1 MSEDI
6 KTPNSQ
12 VDVDKLEETDTEQ
25 NNPDQVE
32 SIEAAT
38 DDAARPED
46 AALED
51 DSAGASNDRNDDEH
65 ADSASE
71 PADEERAD
79 DEDANDED
87 EPIGEECAD
96 NENAP
101 DDEKAVTDEQA
112 VPDEEGSQQDSAPL
126 ALDGTPVLD
135 DVTATV
141 SDTENIPRFLT
152 RDQYEQVGDDPEPL
166 PPGFEVID
174 GGISAANKGRAPIV
188 PEAAATGP
196 SIENHDAKP
205 EDSAAQAVA
214 KAGAAIA
221 DAAASVGS
229 MLSQG
234 MGAVREVNAA
244 RRAHSEARDHLD
256 ELSQVIEENEDEL
269 AHRREVEANYAQ
281 IVAEQTA
288 RQNNSLET
296 ARAAMSAQQAIAKV
310 IEELKQNLS
319 AMKDADKATE
329 KRLKST
335 LEAAES
341 KEASARE
348 GANRLV
354 RRVTDAQRGL
364 ESAKAD
370 RETNLAAAKKAV
382 ESAQAR
388 LDALREEFAEI
399 QRNPSANSAAYS
411 VRGIELENDISDA
424 AEQLRQAKD
433 QLPRLTAELDQAIAD
448 AEAVVAE
455 ANKPID
461 EARSSFRDVSNATAE
476 ARDALDAARKDAE
489 SRQKELRAQIN
500 EQEKALKNQQKA
512 QQDAQDD
519 ADNAVEILADAN
531 DIHAHPE
538 ITEQLAARIDSD
550 KGYQAQQ
557 LQQVESLAA
566 TEKNVREQT
575 RTSRLKFVGIVAA
588 IVAIVALVIFCW
600 TTFVK

>member
-1 MSEDI
+1 MSKDI

-12 VDVDKLEETDTEQ
+12 VDVDEIENTDTEQ
-25 NNPDQVE
+25 ENLDQVE
-32 SIEAAT
+32 DIEATAGDAT
-38 DDAARPED
+38 CPED
-46 AALED
+46 AVPEGDAAE
-51 DSAGASNDRNDDEH
+51 ANDGRDDDER

-71 PADEERAD
+71 PTDGKRAD
-79 DEDANDED
+79 DESESTDED
-87 EPIGEECAD
+87 AD
-96 NENAP
+96 
-101 DDEKAVTDEQA
+101 TDEQIA
-112 VPDEEGSQQDSAPL
+112 PDEEDSQQDSTPL
-126 ALDGTPVLD
+126 AIDGVPVLD
-135 DVTATV
+135 DVAATV

-152 RDQYEQVGDDPEPL
+152 RDQYEQVGDDPDPL
-166 PPGFEVID
+166 PSGFEVID
-174 GGISAANKGRAPIV
+174 GGISTVNEGRAPIA
-188 PEAAATGP
+188 PEAPEAEAR
-196 SIENHDAKP
+196 IEHHDSKP
-205 EDSAAQAVA
+205 EDGAAQAVA

-234 MGAVREVNAA
+234 MGAVREVSAA

-296 ARAAMSAQQAIAKV
+296 ARAAVSAQQAIAKV

-329 KRLKST
+329 KRLKSA

-433 QLPRLTAELDQAIAD
+433 RLTVELDQAIAD

-519 ADNAVEILADAN
+519 ADDAAEILADAN

-550 KGYQAQQ
+550 KQYEAQQ

-588 IVAIVALVIFCW
+588 IVVVVALVIFCW

>member
-6 KTPNSQ
+6 KTPDSQ
-12 VDVDKLEETDTEQ
+12 VDVDEMKKTDAEQ
-25 NNPDQVE
+25 DNLDQVE
-32 SIEAAT
+32 GIEATAS
-38 DDAARPED
+38 DAARPEG
-46 AALED
+46 AVLED
-51 DSAGASNDRNDDEH
+51 DLAEANDSHDDDERT
-65 ADSASE
+65 DNASE
-71 PADEERAD
+71 PAGEKYAD
-79 DEDANDED
+79 DKS
-87 EPIGEECAD
+87 EPAGEEAD
-96 NENAP
+96 
-101 DDEKAVTDEQA
+101 TDEQIA
-112 VPDEEGSQQDSAPL
+112 PGKEDGQQDSTPL
-126 ALDGTPVLD
+126 DLDGVPVLD
-135 DVTATV
+135 DVSATV

-152 RDQYEQVGDDPEPL
+152 RDQYEQVGDDPDPL
-166 PPGFEVID
+166 PSGFEVID
-174 GGISAANKGRAPIV
+174 GGISATGGAQTPTVPDEESAPK
-188 PEAAATGP
+188 EALP
-196 SIENHDAKP
+196 AKP
-205 EDSAAQAVA
+205 EDGAAQAVA

-221 DAAASVGS
+221 DAAASVGT

-234 MGAVREVNAA
+234 MGAVREVSAA

-269 AHRREVEANYAQ
+269 THRRDVEANYAQ

-288 RQNNSLET
+288 RQASCLESV
-296 ARAAMSAQQAIAKV
+296 RAAVAAQQAIAKT
-310 IEELKQNLS
+310 IDDLKQSLS

-329 KRLKST
+329 KRLKSA
-335 LEAAES
+335 LDAAES
-341 KEASARE
+341 QEASARE

-370 RETNLAAAKKAV
+370 RETNLAAARKAV

-388 LDALREEFAEI
+388 LNALREEFAEI

-411 VRGIELENDISDA
+411 VRGTELENDISDA
-424 AEQLRQAKD
+424 AEQLRTAQE
-433 QLPRLTAELDQAIAD
+433 QLPRLTAELDQSIAD

-455 ANKPID
+455 ANKPIE

-489 SRQKELRAQIN
+489 TRQKELRSQIN

-512 QQDAQDD
+512 QQEAQDD
-519 ADNAVEILADAN
+519 ADNAAETLADAN

-538 ITEQLAARIDSD
+538 ITQQLAARIDSD
-550 KGYQAQQ
+550 KQYQARQM
-557 LQQVESLAA
+557 QQVESLAA

-588 IVAIVALVIFCW
+588 IVVAVALLIFCW
-600 TTFVK
+600 TTFMK

>member
-6 KTPNSQ
+6 KTPDSQ
-12 VDVDKLEETDTEQ
+12 VDVDEMEKTDTEQ
-25 NNPDQVE
+25 DNLDQVE
-32 SIEAAT
+32 GIEATAS
-38 DDAARPED
+38 DAARPEG
-46 AALED
+46 AVLED
-51 DSAGASNDRNDDEH
+51 DLAEANDSHDDDERT
-65 ADSASE
+65 DNASE
-71 PADEERAD
+71 PAGEKYAD
-79 DEDANDED
+79 DKS
-87 EPIGEECAD
+87 EPAGEEA
-96 NENAP
+96 A
-101 DDEKAVTDEQA
+101 TDEQIA
-112 VPDEEGSQQDSAPL
+112 PGKEDGQQDSTPL
-126 ALDGTPVLD
+126 DLDGVPVLD
-135 DVTATV
+135 DVSTTA

-152 RDQYEQVGDDPEPL
+152 RDQYEQVGDDPDPL
-166 PPGFEVID
+166 PSGFEVID
-174 GGISAANKGRAPIV
+174 GGISATGGAQTPTVPDEESAPK
-188 PEAAATGP
+188 EALP
-196 SIENHDAKP
+196 AKP
-205 EDSAAQAVA
+205 EDGAAQAVA

-221 DAAASVGS
+221 DAAASVGT

-234 MGAVREVNAA
+234 MGAVREVSAA

-269 AHRREVEANYAQ
+269 AHRRDVEANYAQ

-288 RQNNSLET
+288 RQTSCLESV
-296 ARAAMSAQQAIAKV
+296 RAAVAAQQAIAKT
-310 IEELKQNLS
+310 IDDLKQSLS

-329 KRLKST
+329 KRLKSA
-335 LEAAES
+335 LDAAES
-341 KEASARE
+341 QEASARE

-370 RETNLAAAKKAV
+370 RETNLAAARKAV

-388 LDALREEFAEI
+388 LNALREEFAEI

-411 VRGIELENDISDA
+411 VRGTELENDISDA
-424 AEQLRQAKD
+424 AEQLRTAQE
-433 QLPRLTAELDQAIAD
+433 QLPRLTAELDQSIAD

-455 ANKPID
+455 ANKPIE

-489 SRQKELRAQIN
+489 TRQKELRSQIN

-512 QQDAQDD
+512 QQEAQDD
-519 ADNAVEILADAN
+519 ADNAAEILADAN

-538 ITEQLAARIDSD
+538 ITQQLAARIDSD
-550 KGYQAQQ
+550 KQYQAQQ
-557 LQQVESLAA
+557 MQQVESLAA

-575 RTSRLKFVGIVAA
+575 RTSRLKFVCIVAA
-588 IVAIVALVIFCW
+588 IVVAVALVIFCW

>member
-12 VDVDKLEETDTEQ
+12 VDVDEIENTDTEQ
-25 NNPDQVE
+25 ENLDQVE
-32 SIEAAT
+32 DIEATAGDAT
-38 DDAARPED
+38 CPED
-46 AALED
+46 AVPEGDAAE
-51 DSAGASNDRNDDEH
+51 ANDGRDDDER

-71 PADEERAD
+71 PTDGKRAD
-79 DEDANDED
+79 DESESTDED
-87 EPIGEECAD
+87 AD
-96 NENAP
+96 
-101 DDEKAVTDEQA
+101 TDEQIA
-112 VPDEEGSQQDSAPL
+112 PDEEDSQQDSTPL
-126 ALDGTPVLD
+126 AIDGVPVLD
-135 DVTATV
+135 DVAATV

-152 RDQYEQVGDDPEPL
+152 RDQYEQVGDDPDPL
-166 PPGFEVID
+166 PSGFEVID
-174 GGISAANKGRAPIV
+174 GGISTASEGRASIA
-188 PEAAATGP
+188 PEAPEAETH
-196 SIENHDAKP
+196 IEHHDSKP
-205 EDSAAQAVA
+205 EDGAAQAVA

-234 MGAVREVNAA
+234 MGAVREVSAA

-269 AHRREVEANYAQ
+269 ARRREVEANYAQ

-296 ARAAMSAQQAIAKV
+296 ARAAVSAQQAIAKV

-329 KRLKST
+329 KRLKSA

-433 QLPRLTAELDQAIAD
+433 QLPRLTVELDQAIAD

-519 ADNAVEILADAN
+519 ADDAAEILADAN

-550 KGYQAQQ
+550 KQYEAQQ

-588 IVAIVALVIFCW
+588 IVVVVALVIFCW

>member
-12 VDVDKLEETDTEQ
+12 VDVDEMEKTDTEQ
-25 NNPDQVE
+25 DNLDQIE
-32 SIEAAT
+32 GIEATAS
-38 DDAARPED
+38 DAARPEG
-46 AALED
+46 AVLED
-51 DSAGASNDRNDDEH
+51 DLAETNDNHDDERT
-65 ADSASE
+65 DNASE
-71 PADEERAD
+71 PAGEKHAD
-79 DEDANDED
+79 DKS
-87 EPIGEECAD
+87 EPAGEEA
-96 NENAP
+96 NA
-101 DDEKAVTDEQA
+101 DEQIE
-112 VPDEEGSQQDSAPL
+112 PGNEDGQHDSTPL
-126 ALDGTPVLD
+126 DLDGVPVLD
-135 DVTATV
+135 DVAATV

-152 RDQYEQVGDDPEPL
+152 RDQYEQVGDDPDPL
-166 PPGFEVID
+166 PSGFEVID
-174 GGISAANKGRAPIV
+174 GGISAAGGAQTPTVPDEESAPKEV
-188 PEAAATGP
+188 LP
-196 SIENHDAKP
+196 AKP
-205 EDSAAQAVA
+205 EDGAAQAVA

-221 DAAASVGS
+221 DAAASVGT

-234 MGAVREVNAA
+234 MGAVREVSAA

-269 AHRREVEANYAQ
+269 THRRDVEANYAQ

-288 RQNNSLET
+288 RQASCLESV
-296 ARAAMSAQQAIAKV
+296 RAAVAAQQAIAKT
-310 IEELKQNLS
+310 IDDLKQSLS

-329 KRLKST
+329 KRLKSA
-335 LEAAES
+335 LDAAES
-341 KEASARE
+341 QEASARE

-370 RETNLAAAKKAV
+370 RETNLAAARKAV

-388 LDALREEFAEI
+388 LNALREEFAEI

-411 VRGIELENDISDA
+411 VRGTELENDISDA
-424 AEQLRQAKD
+424 AEQLRTAQE
-433 QLPRLTAELDQAIAD
+433 QLPRLTAELDQSIAD

-455 ANKPID
+455 ANKPIE

-489 SRQKELRAQIN
+489 TRQKELRSQIN
-500 EQEKALKNQQKA
+500 EQEKALKNQEKA
-512 QQDAQDD
+512 QQEAQDD
-519 ADNAVEILADAN
+519 ADNAAEILADAN

-538 ITEQLAARIDSD
+538 ITQQLAARIDSD
-550 KGYQAQQ
+550 KQYQAQQ
-557 LQQVESLAA
+557 MQQVESLAA

-588 IVAIVALVIFCW
+588 IVVAVALVIFCW

>member
-12 VDVDKLEETDTEQ
+12 VDVDEIENTDTEQ
-25 NNPDQVE
+25 ENLGQVE
-32 SIEAAT
+32 DIEATAGDAT
-38 DDAARPED
+38 CPED
-46 AALED
+46 AVPEGDAAE
-51 DSAGASNDRNDDEH
+51 ANDGRDDDER

-71 PADEERAD
+71 PIDEERAD
-79 DEDANDED
+79 DEGDPTDED
-87 EPIGEECAD
+87 AD
-96 NENAP
+96 
-101 DDEKAVTDEQA
+101 TDEQIA
-112 VPDEEGSQQDSAPL
+112 PDEEDSQQDSTPL
-126 ALDGTPVLD
+126 AIDGVPVLD
-135 DVTATV
+135 DVAATV

-152 RDQYEQVGDDPEPL
+152 RDQYEQVGDDPDPL
-166 PPGFEVID
+166 PSGFEVID
-174 GGISAANKGRAPIV
+174 GGISTASEGRASIA
-188 PEAAATGP
+188 PEAPEAETR
-196 SIENHDAKP
+196 IEHHDSKP
-205 EDSAAQAVA
+205 EDGAAQAVA

-234 MGAVREVNAA
+234 MGAVREVSAA

-296 ARAAMSAQQAIAKV
+296 ARAAVSAQQAIAKV

-329 KRLKST
+329 KRLKSA

-411 VRGIELENDISDA
+411 VRGIELDECERRMGHAGVRQHIRRIVRADDVRLRKMLGQHGSAVANA
-424 AEQLRQAKD
+424 A
-433 QLPRLTAELDQAIAD
+433 AD
-448 AEAVVAE
+448 VEHGLWPDVHRPHKVIRGQGTVFFKFAVQ
-455 ANKPID
+455 
-461 EARSSFRDVSNATAE
+461 RSVPVGH
-476 ARDALDAARKDAE
+476 
-489 SRQKELRAQIN
+489 
-500 EQEKALKNQQKA
+500 KNHLS
-512 QQDAQDD
+512 
-519 ADNAVEILADAN
+519 I
-531 DIHAHPE
+531 
-538 ITEQLAARIDSD
+538 R
-550 KGYQAQQ
+550 
-557 LQQVESLAA
+557 VESIKQSGDWRV
-566 TEKNVREQT
+566 ERV
-575 RTSRLKFVGIVAA
+575 
-588 IVAIVALVIFCW
+588 
-600 TTFVK
+600 

>member
-12 VDVDKLEETDTEQ
+12 VDVDEIENTDTEQ
-25 NNPDQVE
+25 ENLDQVE
-32 SIEAAT
+32 DIEATAGDAT
-38 DDAARPED
+38 CPED
-46 AALED
+46 AVPKGDAAE
-51 DSAGASNDRNDDEH
+51 ANDGRDDDER

-71 PADEERAD
+71 PTDGKRAD
-79 DEDANDED
+79 DESESTDED
-87 EPIGEECAD
+87 AD
-96 NENAP
+96 
-101 DDEKAVTDEQA
+101 TDEQIA
-112 VPDEEGSQQDSAPL
+112 PDEEDSQQDSTPL
-126 ALDGTPVLD
+126 AIDGVPVLD
-135 DVTATV
+135 DVAVTV

-152 RDQYEQVGDDPEPL
+152 RDQYEQVGDDPDPL
-166 PPGFEVID
+166 PSGFEVID
-174 GGISAANKGRAPIV
+174 GGISTASEGRASIA
-188 PEAAATGP
+188 PEAPEAETR
-196 SIENHDAKP
+196 IEHHDSKP
-205 EDSAAQAVA
+205 EDGAAQAVA

-234 MGAVREVNAA
+234 MGAVREVSAA

-296 ARAAMSAQQAIAKV
+296 ARAAVSAQQAIAKV

-329 KRLKST
+329 KRLKSA

-433 QLPRLTAELDQAIAD
+433 QLPRLTVELDQAIAD

-519 ADNAVEILADAN
+519 ADDAAEILADAN

-550 KGYQAQQ
+550 KQYEAQQ

-588 IVAIVALVIFCW
+588 IVVVVALVIFCW

>member
-6 KTPNSQ
+6 KTPDSQ
-12 VDVDKLEETDTEQ
+12 VDVDEMEKTDAEQ
-25 NNPDQVE
+25 DNLDQVE
-32 SIEAAT
+32 GIEATAS
-38 DDAARPED
+38 DAVRPEGTV
-46 AALED
+46 LED
-51 DSAGASNDRNDDEH
+51 DVAEANDNHDDER
-65 ADSASE
+65 ADNASE
-71 PADEERAD
+71 PAGEKHAD
-79 DEDANDED
+79 DKS
-87 EPIGEECAD
+87 EPAGEEAD
-96 NENAP
+96 
-101 DDEKAVTDEQA
+101 TDEQIE
-112 VPDEEGSQQDSAPL
+112 PGKEDGQHDSTPL
-126 ALDGTPVLD
+126 DLDGVPVLD
-135 DVTATV
+135 DVAATV

-152 RDQYEQVGDDPEPL
+152 RDQYEQVGDDPDPL
-166 PPGFEVID
+166 PSGFEVID
-174 GGISAANKGRAPIV
+174 GGISAAGGAQTPTVPDEESAPK
-188 PEAAATGP
+188 EALP
-196 SIENHDAKP
+196 AKP
-205 EDSAAQAVA
+205 EDGAAQAVA

-221 DAAASVGS
+221 DAAASVGT

-234 MGAVREVNAA
+234 MGAVREVSAA

-269 AHRREVEANYAQ
+269 THRRDVEANYAQ

-288 RQNNSLET
+288 RQTSCLESV
-296 ARAAMSAQQAIAKV
+296 RAAVAAQQAIVKT
-310 IEELKQNLS
+310 IDDLKQSLS

-329 KRLKST
+329 KRLKSA
-335 LEAAES
+335 LDAAES
-341 KEASARE
+341 QEASARE

-370 RETNLAAAKKAV
+370 RETNLAAARKAV

-388 LDALREEFAEI
+388 LNALREEFAEI

-411 VRGIELENDISDA
+411 VRGTELENDISDA
-424 AEQLRQAKD
+424 AEQLRTAQE
-433 QLPRLTAELDQAIAD
+433 QLPRLTAELDQSIAD

-455 ANKPID
+455 ANKPIE

-489 SRQKELRAQIN
+489 TRQKELRSQIN

-512 QQDAQDD
+512 QQEAQDD
-519 ADNAVEILADAN
+519 ADNAAEILADAN

-538 ITEQLAARIDSD
+538 ITQQLAARIDSD
-550 KGYQAQQ
+550 KQYQAQQ
-557 LQQVESLAA
+557 MQQVESLAA

-588 IVAIVALVIFCW
+588 IVAAVALVIFCW

>member
-6 KTPNSQ
+6 KTPDSQ
-12 VDVDKLEETDTEQ
+12 VDVDEMKKTDAEQ
-25 NNPDQVE
+25 DNLDQVE
-32 SIEAAT
+32 GIEATAS
-38 DDAARPED
+38 DAARPEG
-46 AALED
+46 AVLED
-51 DSAGASNDRNDDEH
+51 DLAEANDNHDDDERT
-65 ADSASE
+65 DNASE
-71 PADEERAD
+71 PA
-79 DEDANDED
+79 
-87 EPIGEECAD
+87 GEEAD
-96 NENAP
+96 
-101 DDEKAVTDEQA
+101 TDEQIA
-112 VPDEEGSQQDSAPL
+112 PGKEDGQQDSTPL
-126 ALDGTPVLD
+126 DLDGVPVLD
-135 DVTATV
+135 DVSATV

-152 RDQYEQVGDDPEPL
+152 RDQYEQVGDDPDPL
-166 PPGFEVID
+166 PTGFEVID
-174 GGISAANKGRAPIV
+174 GGISATGGAQTPTV
-188 PEAAATGP
+188 PDEESVPKEALP
-196 SIENHDAKP
+196 AKP
-205 EDSAAQAVA
+205 EDGAAQAVA

-234 MGAVREVNAA
+234 MGAVREVSAA

-269 AHRREVEANYAQ
+269 THRRDVEANYAQ

-288 RQNNSLET
+288 RQASCLESV
-296 ARAAMSAQQAIAKV
+296 RAAVAAQQAIAKT
-310 IEELKQNLS
+310 IDDLKQSLS

-329 KRLKST
+329 KRLKSA
-335 LEAAES
+335 LDAAES
-341 KEASARE
+341 QEASARE

-370 RETNLAAAKKAV
+370 RETNLAAARKAV

-388 LDALREEFAEI
+388 LNALREEFAEI

-411 VRGIELENDISDA
+411 VRGTELENDISDA
-424 AEQLRQAKD
+424 AEQLRTAQE
-433 QLPRLTAELDQAIAD
+433 QLPRLTAELDQSIAD
-448 AEAVVAE
+448 AEAVVTE
-455 ANKPID
+455 ANKPIE

-489 SRQKELRAQIN
+489 TRQKELRSQIN

-512 QQDAQDD
+512 QQEAQDD
-519 ADNAVEILADAN
+519 VDNAAEILADAN

-538 ITEQLAARIDSD
+538 ITQQLAARIDSD
-550 KGYQAQQ
+550 KQYQAQQ
-557 LQQVESLAA
+557 MQQVESLAA

-588 IVAIVALVIFCW
+588 IVVAVALLIFCW
-600 TTFVK
+600 TTFMK

>member
-6 KTPNSQ
+6 KTPDSQ
-12 VDVDKLEETDTEQ
+12 VDVDEMKKTDAEQ
-25 NNPDQVE
+25 DNLDQVE
-32 SIEAAT
+32 GIEATAS
-38 DDAARPED
+38 DAARPEG
-46 AALED
+46 AVLED
-51 DSAGASNDRNDDEH
+51 DLAEANDNHDDDERT
-65 ADSASE
+65 DNASE
-71 PADEERAD
+71 PA
-79 DEDANDED
+79 
-87 EPIGEECAD
+87 GEEAD
-96 NENAP
+96 
-101 DDEKAVTDEQA
+101 TDEQIA
-112 VPDEEGSQQDSAPL
+112 PGKEDGQQDSTPL
-126 ALDGTPVLD
+126 DLDGVPVLD
-135 DVTATV
+135 DVSATV

-152 RDQYEQVGDDPEPL
+152 RDQYEQVGDDPDPL
-166 PPGFEVID
+166 PTGFEVID
-174 GGISAANKGRAPIV
+174 GGISATGGAQTPTV
-188 PEAAATGP
+188 PDEESVPKEALP
-196 SIENHDAKP
+196 AKP
-205 EDSAAQAVA
+205 EDGAAQAVA

-234 MGAVREVNAA
+234 MGAVREVSAA

-269 AHRREVEANYAQ
+269 THRRDVEANYAQ

-288 RQNNSLET
+288 RQASCLESV
-296 ARAAMSAQQAIAKV
+296 RAAVAAQQAIAKT
-310 IEELKQNLS
+310 IDDLKQSLS

-329 KRLKST
+329 KRLKSA
-335 LEAAES
+335 LDAAES
-341 KEASARE
+341 QEASARE

-370 RETNLAAAKKAV
+370 RETNLAAARKAV

-388 LDALREEFAEI
+388 LNALREEFAEI
-399 QRNPSANSAAYS
+399 QRNPSANSAVYS
-411 VRGIELENDISDA
+411 VRGTELENDISDA
-424 AEQLRQAKD
+424 AEQLRTAQE
-433 QLPRLTAELDQAIAD
+433 QLPRLTAELDQSIAD

-455 ANKPID
+455 ANKPIK

-489 SRQKELRAQIN
+489 TRQKELRSQIN

-512 QQDAQDD
+512 QQEAQDD
-519 ADNAVEILADAN
+519 ADNAAEILADAN

-538 ITEQLAARIDSD
+538 ITQQLAARIDSD
-550 KGYQAQQ
+550 KQYQAQQ
-557 LQQVESLAA
+557 MQQVESLAA

-588 IVAIVALVIFCW
+588 IVVAVALLIFCW
-600 TTFVK
+600 TTFMK

>member
-12 VDVDKLEETDTEQ
+12 VDVDEMEKTDTEQ
-25 NNPDQVE
+25 ENLDQVE
-32 SIEAAT
+32 GIEATASDAT
-38 DDAARPED
+38 RPEGTV
-46 AALED
+46 LED
-51 DSAGASNDRNDDEH
+51 DLAEANDNHDDDECTDNASGPAGEKY
-65 ADSASE
+65 ADDKSE
-71 PADEERAD
+71 PA
-79 DEDANDED
+79 
-87 EPIGEECAD
+87 GEEAD
-96 NENAP
+96 
-101 DDEKAVTDEQA
+101 TDEQIA
-112 VPDEEGSQQDSAPL
+112 PGTEDGQHDSTPL
-126 ALDGTPVLD
+126 ALDGVPVLD
-135 DVTATV
+135 DVSTTA

-152 RDQYEQVGDDPEPL
+152 RDQYEQVGDDPDPL
-166 PPGFEVID
+166 PSGFEVID
-174 GGISAANKGRAPIV
+174 GGISATGGAQTPTVPDEESAPK
-188 PEAAATGP
+188 EALP
-196 SIENHDAKP
+196 AKP
-205 EDSAAQAVA
+205 EDGAAQAVA

-234 MGAVREVNAA
+234 VGAVREVSAA

-269 AHRREVEANYAQ
+269 THRRDVEANYAQ

-288 RQNNSLET
+288 RQASCLESV
-296 ARAAMSAQQAIAKV
+296 RAAVAAQQAIAKT
-310 IEELKQNLS
+310 IDDLKQSLS

-329 KRLKST
+329 KRLKSA
-335 LEAAES
+335 LDAAES
-341 KEASARE
+341 QEASARE

-354 RRVTDAQRGL
+354 RRVADAQRGL

-370 RETNLAAAKKAV
+370 RETNLAAARKAV

-388 LDALREEFAEI
+388 LNALREEFAEI

-411 VRGIELENDISDA
+411 VRGTELENDISDA
-424 AEQLRQAKD
+424 AEQLRTAQE
-433 QLPRLTAELDQAIAD
+433 QLPRLTAELDQSIAD

-455 ANKPID
+455 ANKPIE

-489 SRQKELRAQIN
+489 TRQKELRSQIN

-512 QQDAQDD
+512 QQEAQDD
-519 ADNAVEILADAN
+519 ADNAAEILADAN

-538 ITEQLAARIDSD
+538 ITQQLAARIDSD
-550 KGYQAQQ
+550 KQYQAQQ
-557 LQQVESLAA
+557 MQQVESLAA

-588 IVAIVALVIFCW
+588 IVVAVALVIFCW
-600 TTFVK
+600 TTFMK

>member
-12 VDVDKLEETDTEQ
+12 VDVDEMEKTDTEQ
-25 NNPDQVE
+25 DNLDQIE
-32 SIEAAT
+32 GIEATAS
-38 DDAARPED
+38 DAARPEG
-46 AALED
+46 AVLED
-51 DSAGASNDRNDDEH
+51 DLAETNDNHDDERT
-65 ADSASE
+65 DNASE
-71 PADEERAD
+71 PAGEKHAD
-79 DEDANDED
+79 DKS
-87 EPIGEECAD
+87 EPAGEEA
-96 NENAP
+96 NA
-101 DDEKAVTDEQA
+101 DEQIE
-112 VPDEEGSQQDSAPL
+112 PGKEDGQHDSTPL
-126 ALDGTPVLD
+126 DLDGVPVLD
-135 DVTATV
+135 DVAATV

-152 RDQYEQVGDDPEPL
+152 RDQYEQVGDDPDPL
-166 PPGFEVID
+166 PSGFEVID
-174 GGISAANKGRAPIV
+174 GGISAAGGAQTPTVPDEESAPKEV
-188 PEAAATGP
+188 LP
-196 SIENHDAKP
+196 AKP
-205 EDSAAQAVA
+205 EDGAAQAVA

-221 DAAASVGS
+221 DAAASVGT

-234 MGAVREVNAA
+234 MGAVREVSAA

-269 AHRREVEANYAQ
+269 MHRRDVEANYAQ

-288 RQNNSLET
+288 RQASCLESV
-296 ARAAMSAQQAIAKV
+296 RAAVAAQQAIAKT
-310 IEELKQNLS
+310 IDDLKQSLS

-329 KRLKST
+329 KRLKSA
-335 LEAAES
+335 LDAAES
-341 KEASARE
+341 QEASARE

-370 RETNLAAAKKAV
+370 RETNLAAARKAV

-388 LDALREEFAEI
+388 LSALREEFAEI

-411 VRGIELENDISDA
+411 VRGTELENDISDA
-424 AEQLRQAKD
+424 AEQLRTAQE
-433 QLPRLTAELDQAIAD
+433 QLPRLTAELDQSIAD

-455 ANKPID
+455 ANKPIE

-489 SRQKELRAQIN
+489 TRQKELRSQIN
-500 EQEKALKNQQKA
+500 EQEKALKNQEKA
-512 QQDAQDD
+512 QQEAQDD
-519 ADNAVEILADAN
+519 ADNAAEILADAN

-538 ITEQLAARIDSD
+538 ITQQLAARIDSD
-550 KGYQAQQ
+550 KQYQAQQ
-557 LQQVESLAA
+557 MQQVESLAA

-575 RTSRLKFVGIVAA
+575 RTSRLKFAGIVAA
-588 IVAIVALVIFCW
+588 IVVAVALVIFCW

>member
-1 MSEDI
+1 M
-6 KTPNSQ
+6 
-12 VDVDKLEETDTEQ
+12 
-25 NNPDQVE
+25 
-32 SIEAAT
+32 
-38 DDAARPED
+38 
-46 AALED
+46 
-51 DSAGASNDRNDDEH
+51 
-65 ADSASE
+65 
-71 PADEERAD
+71 
-79 DEDANDED
+79 
-87 EPIGEECAD
+87 
-96 NENAP
+96 
-101 DDEKAVTDEQA
+101 
-112 VPDEEGSQQDSAPL
+112 
-126 ALDGTPVLD
+126 PVLD
-135 DVTATV
+135 DVSTTA

-152 RDQYEQVGDDPEPL
+152 RDQYEQVGDDPDPL
-166 PPGFEVID
+166 PSGFEVID
-174 GGISAANKGRAPIV
+174 GGISATGGAQTPTAPDEESA
-188 PEAAATGP
+188 PKEALP
-196 SIENHDAKP
+196 AKP
-205 EDSAAQAVA
+205 EDGAAQAVA

-234 MGAVREVNAA
+234 MDAVREVSAA

-269 AHRREVEANYAQ
+269 THRRDVEANYAQ

-288 RQNNSLET
+288 RQTSCLESV
-296 ARAAMSAQQAIAKV
+296 RAAVVAQQAIAKT
-310 IEELKQNLS
+310 IDDLKQSLS

-329 KRLKST
+329 KRLKSA
-335 LEAAES
+335 LDAAES
-341 KEASARE
+341 QEASARE

-370 RETNLAAAKKAV
+370 RETNLAAARKAV

-388 LDALREEFAEI
+388 LNALREEFAEI

-411 VRGIELENDISDA
+411 VRGTELENDISDA
-424 AEQLRQAKD
+424 AEQLRTAQE
-433 QLPRLTAELDQAIAD
+433 QLPRLTAELDQSIAD

-455 ANKPID
+455 ANKPIE

-489 SRQKELRAQIN
+489 TRQKELRSQIN

-512 QQDAQDD
+512 QQEAQDD
-519 ADNAVEILADAN
+519 ADNAAEILADAN

-538 ITEQLAARIDSD
+538 ITQQLAARIDSD
-550 KGYQAQQ
+550 KQYQAQQ
-557 LQQVESLAA
+557 MQQVESLAA

-588 IVAIVALVIFCW
+588 IVVAVALLIFCW
-600 TTFVK
+600 TTFMK

>member
-12 VDVDKLEETDTEQ
+12 VDVDEIENTDTEQ
-25 NNPDQVE
+25 ENLDQVE
-32 SIEAAT
+32 DIEATAGDAT
-38 DDAARPED
+38 CPED
-46 AALED
+46 AVPEGDAAE
-51 DSAGASNDRNDDEH
+51 ANDGRNDDER

-71 PADEERAD
+71 PTDGKRAD
-79 DEDANDED
+79 DESESTDED
-87 EPIGEECAD
+87 AD
-96 NENAP
+96 
-101 DDEKAVTDEQA
+101 TDEQIA
-112 VPDEEGSQQDSAPL
+112 PDEEDSQQDSTPL
-126 ALDGTPVLD
+126 AIDGVPVLD
-135 DVTATV
+135 DVAATV

-152 RDQYEQVGDDPEPL
+152 RDQYEQVGDDPDPL
-166 PPGFEVID
+166 PSGFEVID
-174 GGISAANKGRAPIV
+174 GGISTVNEGRAPIA
-188 PEAAATGP
+188 PEAPEAEAR
-196 SIENHDAKP
+196 IEHHDSKP
-205 EDSAAQAVA
+205 EDGAAQAVA

-234 MGAVREVNAA
+234 MGAVREVSAA

-296 ARAAMSAQQAIAKV
+296 ARAAVSAQQAIAKV

-319 AMKDADKATE
+319 AMKDADKTTE
-329 KRLKST
+329 KRLKSA

-433 QLPRLTAELDQAIAD
+433 QLPRLTVELDQAIAD

-519 ADNAVEILADAN
+519 ADDAAEILADAN

-550 KGYQAQQ
+550 KQYEAQQ

-588 IVAIVALVIFCW
+588 IVVVVALVIFCW

>member
-6 KTPNSQ
+6 KTPDSQ
-12 VDVDKLEETDTEQ
+12 VDVDEMKKADAEQ
-25 NNPDQVE
+25 DNLDQVE
-32 SIEAAT
+32 VIEVTAG
-38 DDAARPED
+38 DAARPEGTV
-46 AALED
+46 LED
-51 DSAGASNDRNDDEH
+51 DLAEANDNHDDDERT
-65 ADSASE
+65 DDASE
-71 PADEERAD
+71 PAGEKHAD
-79 DEDANDED
+79 DKS
-87 EPIGEECAD
+87 EPAGEEAD
-96 NENAP
+96 
-101 DDEKAVTDEQA
+101 TDEQIA
-112 VPDEEGSQQDSAPL
+112 PGKEDGQQDSTPL
-126 ALDGTPVLD
+126 DLDGVPVLD
-135 DVTATV
+135 DVSATV

-152 RDQYEQVGDDPEPL
+152 RDQYEQVGDDPDPL
-166 PPGFEVID
+166 PTGFEVID
-174 GGISAANKGRAPIV
+174 GGISATGGAQNPTVPDEESAPK
-188 PEAAATGP
+188 EALP
-196 SIENHDAKP
+196 AKP
-205 EDSAAQAVA
+205 EDGAAQAVA

-234 MGAVREVNAA
+234 MGAVREVSAA

-269 AHRREVEANYAQ
+269 THRRDVEANYAQ

-288 RQNNSLET
+288 RQASCLESV
-296 ARAAMSAQQAIAKV
+296 RAAVAAQQAIAKT
-310 IEELKQNLS
+310 IDDLKQSLS

-329 KRLKST
+329 KRLKSA
-335 LEAAES
+335 LDAAES
-341 KEASARE
+341 QEASARE

-370 RETNLAAAKKAV
+370 RETNLAAARKAV

-388 LDALREEFAEI
+388 LNALREEFAEI

-411 VRGIELENDISDA
+411 VRGTELENDISDA
-424 AEQLRQAKD
+424 AEQLRTAQEH
-433 QLPRLTAELDQAIAD
+433 LPRLTAELDQSIAD

-455 ANKPID
+455 ANKPIE

-489 SRQKELRAQIN
+489 TRQKELRSQIN

-512 QQDAQDD
+512 QQEAQDD
-519 ADNAVEILADAN
+519 ADNAAEILADAN

-538 ITEQLAARIDSD
+538 ITQQLAARIDSD
-550 KGYQAQQ
+550 KQYQAQQ
-557 LQQVESLAA
+557 MQQVESLAA

-588 IVAIVALVIFCW
+588 IVVAVALLIFCW
-600 TTFVK
+600 TTFMK

>member
-12 VDVDKLEETDTEQ
+12 VDVDEIENTDTEQ
-25 NNPDQVE
+25 ENLDQVE
-32 SIEAAT
+32 DIEATAGDAT
-38 DDAARPED
+38 CPED
-46 AALED
+46 AVPEGDAAE
-51 DSAGASNDRNDDEH
+51 ANDGRDDDER
-65 ADSASE
+65 ADIASE
-71 PADEERAD
+71 PTDGKRAD
-79 DEDANDED
+79 DESESTDED
-87 EPIGEECAD
+87 AD
-96 NENAP
+96 
-101 DDEKAVTDEQA
+101 TDEQIA
-112 VPDEEGSQQDSAPL
+112 PDEEDSQQDSTPL
-126 ALDGTPVLD
+126 AIDGVPVLD
-135 DVTATV
+135 DVAATV

-152 RDQYEQVGDDPEPL
+152 RDQYEQVGDDPDPL
-166 PPGFEVID
+166 PSGFEVID
-174 GGISAANKGRAPIV
+174 GGISTASEGRASIA
-188 PEAAATGP
+188 PEAPEAETR
-196 SIENHDAKP
+196 IEHHDSKP
-205 EDSAAQAVA
+205 EDGAAQAVA

-234 MGAVREVNAA
+234 MGAVREVSAA

-296 ARAAMSAQQAIAKV
+296 ARAAVSAQQAIAKV

-329 KRLKST
+329 KRLKSA

-433 QLPRLTAELDQAIAD
+433 QLPRLTVELDQAIAD

-512 QQDAQDD
+512 QHDAQDD
-519 ADNAVEILADAN
+519 ADDAAEILADAN

-550 KGYQAQQ
+550 KQYEAQQ

-588 IVAIVALVIFCW
+588 IVVVVALVIFCW

>member
-12 VDVDKLEETDTEQ
+12 VDVDEMEKTDTEQ
-25 NNPDQVE
+25 DNLDQIE
-32 SIEAAT
+32 GIEATAS
-38 DDAARPED
+38 DAARPEG
-46 AALED
+46 AVLED
-51 DSAGASNDRNDDEH
+51 DLAETNDNHDDERT
-65 ADSASE
+65 DNASE
-71 PADEERAD
+71 PAGEKHAD
-79 DEDANDED
+79 DKS
-87 EPIGEECAD
+87 EPAGEETD
-96 NENAP
+96 
-101 DDEKAVTDEQA
+101 TDEQIA
-112 VPDEEGSQQDSAPL
+112 PGKEDGQHDSTPL
-126 ALDGTPVLD
+126 DLDGVPVLD
-135 DVTATV
+135 DVAATV

-152 RDQYEQVGDDPEPL
+152 RDQYEQVGDDPDPL
-166 PPGFEVID
+166 PSGFEVID
-174 GGISAANKGRAPIV
+174 GGISAAGGAQTPTVPDEESAPKEV
-188 PEAAATGP
+188 LP
-196 SIENHDAKP
+196 AKP
-205 EDSAAQAVA
+205 EDGAAQAVA

-221 DAAASVGS
+221 DAAASVGT

-234 MGAVREVNAA
+234 MGAVREVSAA

-269 AHRREVEANYAQ
+269 THRRDVEANYAQ

-288 RQNNSLET
+288 RQASCLESV
-296 ARAAMSAQQAIAKV
+296 RAAVAAQQAIAKT
-310 IEELKQNLS
+310 IDDLKQSLS

-329 KRLKST
+329 KRLKSA
-335 LEAAES
+335 LDAAES
-341 KEASARE
+341 QEASARE

-370 RETNLAAAKKAV
+370 RETNLAAARKAV

-388 LDALREEFAEI
+388 LNALREEFAEI

-411 VRGIELENDISDA
+411 VRGTELENDISDA
-424 AEQLRQAKD
+424 AEQLRTAQE
-433 QLPRLTAELDQAIAD
+433 QLPRLTAELDQSIAD

-455 ANKPID
+455 ANKPIE

-489 SRQKELRAQIN
+489 TRQKELRSQIN

-512 QQDAQDD
+512 QQEAQDD
-519 ADNAVEILADAN
+519 ADNAAEILADAN

-538 ITEQLAARIDSD
+538 ITQQLAARIDSD
-550 KGYQAQQ
+550 KQYQAQQ
-557 LQQVESLAA
+557 MQQVESLAA

-575 RTSRLKFVGIVAA
+575 RTSRLKFMGIVAA
-588 IVAIVALVIFCW
+588 IVVAVALVIFCW

>member
-12 VDVDKLEETDTEQ
+12 VDVDEIENTDTEQ
-25 NNPDQVE
+25 E
-32 SIEAAT
+32 SLEQTEGTKTSGAVNCDANHAEDAEVNADGEEVTCANEDIEA
-38 DDAARPED
+38 DGSART
-46 AALED
+46 
-51 DSAGASNDRNDDEH
+51 
-65 ADSASE
+65 
-71 PADEERAD
+71 
-79 DEDANDED
+79 ED
-87 EPIGEECAD
+87 EPLVEAC
-96 NENAP
+96 
-101 DDEKAVTDEQA
+101 
-112 VPDEEGSQQDSAPL
+112 PDEEGDVTPEAADDL
-126 ALDGTPVLD
+126 ADIPFPTFDGVPVLE
-135 DVTATV
+135 DVSATV
-141 SDTENIPRFLT
+141 SDTDNIPRFLT

-166 PPGFEVID
+166 PSGFEVID
-174 GGISAANKGRAPIV
+174 GGISATGESHASAAPD
-188 PEAAATGP
+188 PTAQSE
-196 SIENHDAKP
+196 ENARKP
-205 EDSAAQAVA
+205 EEGAAQAVA

-244 RRAHSEARDHLD
+244 KRAHSEARDHLD

-269 AHRREVEANYAQ
+269 AHRREVEENYAQ

-288 RQNNSLET
+288 RQSNSLE
-296 ARAAMSAQQAIAKV
+296 AVRAAVAAQQAIAKV
-310 IEELKQNLS
+310 IEDLKQDLA

-354 RRVTDAQRGL
+354 RRVTDAQRSL

-388 LDALREEFAEI
+388 LDTLREEFAEI

-433 QLPRLTAELDQAIAD
+433 QLPRLAAELDQSIAD

-489 SRQKELRAQIN
+489 SRQKDLRAKIT

-512 QQDAQDD
+512 QQEAQDD
-519 ADNAVEILADAN
+519 ADDAAAILIDAN

-538 ITEQLAARIDSD
+538 ITQQLAARIESD
-550 KGYQAQQ
+550 KQYQSQQ
-557 LQQVESLAA
+557 FQQVESLAA
-566 TEKNVREQT
+566 TEKNVREKT
-575 RTSRLKFVGIVAA
+575 RTSRLKLMGIVAA
-588 IVAIVALVIFCW
+588 IVVVVAVVVYCWNIFL
-600 TTFVK
+600 K

>member
-12 VDVDKLEETDTEQ
+12 VDVDEIENTDTEQ
-25 NNPDQVE
+25 ENLEQTEGTETSGTVNCDANHAEDAEVNADGE
-32 SIEAAT
+32 EVACADDGIEA
-38 DDAARPED
+38 
-46 AALED
+46 D
-51 DSAGASNDRNDDEH
+51 DSAQT
-65 ADSASE
+65 
-71 PADEERAD
+71 
-79 DEDANDED
+79 ED
-87 EPIGEECAD
+87 EPL
-96 NENAP
+96 NEAC
-101 DDEKAVTDEQA
+101 
-112 VPDEEGSQQDSAPL
+112 PDEEGGLMPEVADDL
-126 ALDGTPVLD
+126 ADGPFPTFDGVPVLE
-135 DVTATV
+135 DVSATV
-141 SDTENIPRFLT
+141 SDTDNIPRFLT

-166 PPGFEVID
+166 PSGFEVID
-174 GGISAANKGRAPIV
+174 GGISATGESHVPAAPD
-188 PEAAATGP
+188 PAAQ
-196 SIENHDAKP
+196 SEENARKP
-205 EDSAAQAVA
+205 EEGAAQAVA

-244 RRAHSEARDHLD
+244 KRAHSEARDHLD

-269 AHRREVEANYAQ
+269 AHRRDVEENYAR

-288 RQNNSLET
+288 RQSNSLE
-296 ARAAMSAQQAIAKV
+296 AVRAAVAAQQAIAKV
-310 IEELKQNLS
+310 IEDLKQDLA

-354 RRVTDAQRGL
+354 RRVTDAQRSL

-388 LDALREEFAEI
+388 LDTLREEFAEI

-433 QLPRLTAELDQAIAD
+433 QLPRLAAELDQSIAD

-489 SRQKELRAQIN
+489 SRQKDLRAKIA
-500 EQEKALKNQQKA
+500 EQEKALKNQQKT
-512 QQDAQDD
+512 QQEAQDD
-519 ADNAVEILADAN
+519 ADDAAAILVDAN

-538 ITEQLAARIDSD
+538 ITQQLAARIESD
-550 KGYQAQQ
+550 KQYQSQQ
-557 LQQVESLAA
+557 FQQVESLAA
-566 TEKNVREQT
+566 TEKNVREKT
-575 RTSRLKFVGIVAA
+575 RTSRLKLMGIVAA
-588 IVAIVALVIFCW
+588 IVVVIAVVVYCW
-600 TTFVK
+600 NIFLK

>member
-1 MSEDI
+1 MSKDI

-12 VDVDKLEETDTEQ
+12 VDVDEIENTDTEQ
-25 NNPDQVE
+25 ENLDQVE
-32 SIEAAT
+32 DIEATAGDAT
-38 DDAARPED
+38 CPED
-46 AALED
+46 AVPKGDAAE
-51 DSAGASNDRNDDEH
+51 ANDGRDDDER

-71 PADEERAD
+71 PTDGKRAD
-79 DEDANDED
+79 DESESTDED
-87 EPIGEECAD
+87 AD
-96 NENAP
+96 
-101 DDEKAVTDEQA
+101 TDEQIA
-112 VPDEEGSQQDSAPL
+112 PDEEDSQQDSTPL
-126 ALDGTPVLD
+126 AIDGVPVLD
-135 DVTATV
+135 DVAVTV

-152 RDQYEQVGDDPEPL
+152 RDQYEQVGDDPDPL
-166 PPGFEVID
+166 PSGFEVID
-174 GGISAANKGRAPIV
+174 GGISTASEGRASIA
-188 PEAAATGP
+188 PEAPEAETR
-196 SIENHDAKP
+196 IEHHDSKP
-205 EDSAAQAVA
+205 EDGAAQAVA

-234 MGAVREVNAA
+234 MGAVREVSAA

-296 ARAAMSAQQAIAKV
+296 ARAAVSAQQAIAKV

-329 KRLKST
+329 KRLKSA

-433 QLPRLTAELDQAIAD
+433 QLPRLTVELDQAIAD
-448 AEAVVAE
+448 AEAVVTE

-519 ADNAVEILADAN
+519 ADDAAEILADAN

-550 KGYQAQQ
+550 KQYEAQQ

-588 IVAIVALVIFCW
+588 IVVVVALVIFCW

>member
-6 KTPNSQ
+6 KTPDSQ
-12 VDVDKLEETDTEQ
+12 VDVDEMKKTDAEQ
-25 NNPDQVE
+25 NNLDQVE
-32 SIEAAT
+32 DIEAAT
-38 DDAARPED
+38 SDAARPED
-46 AALED
+46 AVLED
-51 DSAGASNDRNDDEH
+51 DLAGANDNHDDDERT
-65 ADSASE
+65 DNASE
-71 PADEERAD
+71 PTGEKYADDKSEPASEEADADEQIEPGK
-79 DEDANDED
+79 ED
-87 EPIGEECAD
+87 G
-96 NENAP
+96 
-101 DDEKAVTDEQA
+101 QH
-112 VPDEEGSQQDSAPL
+112 DSTPL
-126 ALDGTPVLD
+126 DLDGVPVLD
-135 DVTATV
+135 DVAATV

-152 RDQYEQVGDDPEPL
+152 RDQYEQVGDDPDPL
-166 PPGFEVID
+166 PSGFEVID
-174 GGISAANKGRAPIV
+174 GGISAAGGTQAPIV
-188 PEAAATGP
+188 TDEENAPKEALP
-196 SIENHDAKP
+196 AKP
-205 EDSAAQAVA
+205 EDGAAQAVA

-221 DAAASVGS
+221 DAAASVGT

-269 AHRREVEANYAQ
+269 THRRDVEANYAQ

-288 RQNNSLET
+288 RQASCLESV
-296 ARAAMSAQQAIAKV
+296 RAAVAAQQAIAKT
-310 IEELKQNLS
+310 IDDLKQSLS

-329 KRLKST
+329 KRLKSA
-335 LEAAES
+335 LDAAES
-341 KEASARE
+341 QEASARE

-354 RRVTDAQRGL
+354 RRVTDAQHGL

-370 RETNLAAAKKAV
+370 RETNLAAARKAV

-388 LDALREEFAEI
+388 LNALREEFAEI

-411 VRGIELENDISDA
+411 VRGTELENDISDA
-424 AEQLRQAKD
+424 AEQLRTAQE
-433 QLPRLTAELDQAIAD
+433 QLPRLTAELDQSIAD

-455 ANKPID
+455 ANKPIE

-489 SRQKELRAQIN
+489 TRQKELRSQIN

-512 QQDAQDD
+512 QQEAQDD
-519 ADNAVEILADAN
+519 ADNAAEILADAN

-538 ITEQLAARIDSD
+538 ITQQLAARIDSD
-550 KGYQAQQ
+550 KQYQAQQ
-557 LQQVESLAA
+557 MQQVESLAA

-588 IVAIVALVIFCW
+588 IVVAVALVIFCW
-600 TTFVK
+600 ATFVK

>member
-6 KTPNSQ
+6 KTPDSQ
-12 VDVDKLEETDTEQ
+12 VDVDEMEKTDTEQ
-25 NNPDQVE
+25 DNLDQVE
-32 SIEAAT
+32 GIEATAS
-38 DDAARPED
+38 DAARPEG
-46 AALED
+46 AVLED
-51 DSAGASNDRNDDEH
+51 DVAEANDNHDDDEH

-71 PADEERAD
+71 PTDEKHAD
-79 DEDANDED
+79 DES
-87 EPIGEECAD
+87 EPAGEEVD
-96 NENAP
+96 
-101 DDEKAVTDEQA
+101 TDEQIE
-112 VPDEEGSQQDSAPL
+112 PGKEDGQHDSTPL
-126 ALDGTPVLD
+126 DLDGVPVLD
-135 DVTATV
+135 NVAATV

-152 RDQYEQVGDDPEPL
+152 RDQYEQVGDDPDPL
-166 PPGFEVID
+166 PSGFEVID
-174 GGISAANKGRAPIV
+174 GGISAAGGAQTPTV
-188 PEAAATGP
+188 PDEESSPKEALP
-196 SIENHDAKP
+196 AKP
-205 EDSAAQAVA
+205 EDGAAQAVA

-234 MGAVREVNAA
+234 MGAVREVSAA

-269 AHRREVEANYAQ
+269 THRRDVEANYAQ

-288 RQNNSLET
+288 RQASCLESV
-296 ARAAMSAQQAIAKV
+296 RAAVAAQQAIAKT
-310 IEELKQNLS
+310 IDDLKHSLS

-329 KRLKST
+329 KRLKSA
-335 LEAAES
+335 LDAAES
-341 KEASARE
+341 QEASARE

-370 RETNLAAAKKAV
+370 RETNLAAARKAV

-388 LDALREEFAEI
+388 LNALREEFAEI

-411 VRGIELENDISDA
+411 VRGTELENDISDA
-424 AEQLRQAKD
+424 AEQLRTAQE
-433 QLPRLTAELDQAIAD
+433 QLPRLTAELDQSIAD

-455 ANKPID
+455 ANKPIE

-489 SRQKELRAQIN
+489 TRQKELRSQIN
-500 EQEKALKNQQKA
+500 EQEKALKNQEKA
-512 QQDAQDD
+512 QQEAQDD
-519 ADNAVEILADAN
+519 ADNAAEILADAN

-538 ITEQLAARIDSD
+538 ITQQLAARIDSD
-550 KGYQAQQ
+550 KQYQAQQ
-557 LQQVESLAA
+557 MQQVESLAA

-575 RTSRLKFVGIVAA
+575 RTSRLKFAGIVAA
-588 IVAIVALVIFCW
+588 IVVAVALVIFCW

>member
-12 VDVDKLEETDTEQ
+12 VDVDEIENTDTEQ
-25 NNPDQVE
+25 ENLDQVE
-32 SIEAAT
+32 DIEATAGDAT
-38 DDAARPED
+38 CPED
-46 AALED
+46 AVPEGDAAE
-51 DSAGASNDRNDDEH
+51 ANDGRDDDER

-71 PADEERAD
+71 PTDGKRAD
-79 DEDANDED
+79 DESESTDED
-87 EPIGEECAD
+87 AD
-96 NENAP
+96 
-101 DDEKAVTDEQA
+101 TDEQIA
-112 VPDEEGSQQDSAPL
+112 PDEEDSQQDSTPL
-126 ALDGTPVLD
+126 ALDCVPVLD
-135 DVTATV
+135 DVAATV
-141 SDTENIPRFLT
+141 SNTENIPRFLT
-152 RDQYEQVGDDPEPL
+152 RDQYEQVGDDPDPL
-166 PPGFEVID
+166 PSGFEVID
-174 GGISAANKGRAPIV
+174 GGISTVNEGRAPIA
-188 PEAAATGP
+188 PEAPEAEAR
-196 SIENHDAKP
+196 IEHHDSKP
-205 EDSAAQAVA
+205 EDGAAQAVA

-234 MGAVREVNAA
+234 MGAVREVSAA

-269 AHRREVEANYAQ
+269 AHRREVETNYAQ

-296 ARAAMSAQQAIAKV
+296 ARAAVSAQQAIAKV

-329 KRLKST
+329 KRLKSA

-388 LDALREEFAEI
+388 LDALRKEFAEI

-433 QLPRLTAELDQAIAD
+433 QLPRLTVELDQAIAD

-519 ADNAVEILADAN
+519 ADDAAEILADAN
-531 DIHAHPE
+531 DIHVHPE

-550 KGYQAQQ
+550 KQYEAQQ

-588 IVAIVALVIFCW
+588 IVVVVALVIFCW

>member
-12 VDVDKLEETDTEQ
+12 VDVDEMEKTDTEQ
-25 NNPDQVE
+25 ENLDQVE
-32 SIEAAT
+32 GIEAMAS
-38 DDAARPED
+38 DAARPEG
-46 AALED
+46 AVLED
-51 DSAGASNDRNDDEH
+51 DLAEANDNHDDERT
-65 ADSASE
+65 DDASE
-71 PADEERAD
+71 PAGEKYAD
-79 DEDANDED
+79 DKS
-87 EPIGEECAD
+87 EPAGEEAD
-96 NENAP
+96 
-101 DDEKAVTDEQA
+101 TDEQIA
-112 VPDEEGSQQDSAPL
+112 PGKEDGQHDSIPL
-126 ALDGTPVLD
+126 ALDGVPVLD
-135 DVTATV
+135 DVSTTA

-152 RDQYEQVGDDPEPL
+152 RDQYEQVGDDPDPL
-166 PPGFEVID
+166 PSGFEVID
-174 GGISAANKGRAPIV
+174 GGISATGGAQTPTAPDEESA
-188 PEAAATGP
+188 PKEALP
-196 SIENHDAKP
+196 AKP
-205 EDSAAQAVA
+205 EDGAAQAVA

-234 MGAVREVNAA
+234 MGAVREVSAA

-269 AHRREVEANYAQ
+269 THRRDVEANYAQ

-288 RQNNSLET
+288 RQASCLESV
-296 ARAAMSAQQAIAKV
+296 RAAVAAQQAIAKT
-310 IEELKQNLS
+310 IDDLKQSLS

-329 KRLKST
+329 KRLKSA
-335 LEAAES
+335 LDAAES
-341 KEASARE
+341 QEASARE

-370 RETNLAAAKKAV
+370 RETNLAAARKAV

-388 LDALREEFAEI
+388 LNALREEFAEI

-411 VRGIELENDISDA
+411 VRGTELENDISDA
-424 AEQLRQAKD
+424 AEQLRTAQE
-433 QLPRLTAELDQAIAD
+433 QLPRLTAELDQSIAD

-455 ANKPID
+455 ANKPIE

-489 SRQKELRAQIN
+489 TRQKELRSQIN

-512 QQDAQDD
+512 QQEAQDD
-519 ADNAVEILADAN
+519 ADNAAEILADAN

-538 ITEQLAARIDSD
+538 ITQQLAARIDSD
-550 KGYQAQQ
+550 KQYQTQQ
-557 LQQVESLAA
+557 MQQVESLAA

-588 IVAIVALVIFCW
+588 IVVAVALLIFCW
-600 TTFVK
+600 TTFMK

>member
-6 KTPNSQ
+6 KTPDSQ
-12 VDVDKLEETDTEQ
+12 VDVDEMEKTDTEQ
-25 NNPDQVE
+25 DNLDQVE
-32 SIEAAT
+32 GIEAT
-38 DDAARPED
+38 TSDAARPEG
-46 AALED
+46 AVLED
-51 DSAGASNDRNDDEH
+51 DLAETNDNHDDERT
-65 ADSASE
+65 DNASE
-71 PADEERAD
+71 PAGEKHAD
-79 DEDANDED
+79 DKS
-87 EPIGEECAD
+87 EPAGEEA
-96 NENAP
+96 NA
-101 DDEKAVTDEQA
+101 DEQIE
-112 VPDEEGSQQDSAPL
+112 PGKEDGQHDSTPL
-126 ALDGTPVLD
+126 DLDGVPVLD
-135 DVTATV
+135 DVAATV

-152 RDQYEQVGDDPEPL
+152 RDQYEQVGDDPDPL
-166 PPGFEVID
+166 PSGFEVID
-174 GGISAANKGRAPIV
+174 GGISAAGGAQTPTVPDEESAPKEV
-188 PEAAATGP
+188 LP
-196 SIENHDAKP
+196 AKP
-205 EDSAAQAVA
+205 EDGAAQAVA

-221 DAAASVGS
+221 DAAASVGT

-234 MGAVREVNAA
+234 MGAVREVSAA

-269 AHRREVEANYAQ
+269 THRRDVEANYAQ

-288 RQNNSLET
+288 RQASCLESV
-296 ARAAMSAQQAIAKV
+296 RAAVAAQQAIAKT
-310 IEELKQNLS
+310 IDDLKQSLS

-329 KRLKST
+329 KRLKSA
-335 LEAAES
+335 LDAAES
-341 KEASARE
+341 QEASARE

-370 RETNLAAAKKAV
+370 RETNLAAARKAV

-388 LDALREEFAEI
+388 LSALREEFAEI

-411 VRGIELENDISDA
+411 VRGTELENDISDA
-424 AEQLRQAKD
+424 AEQLRTAQE
-433 QLPRLTAELDQAIAD
+433 QLPRLTAELDQSIAD

-455 ANKPID
+455 ANKPIE

-489 SRQKELRAQIN
+489 TRQKELRSQIN

-512 QQDAQDD
+512 QQEAQDD
-519 ADNAVEILADAN
+519 ADNAAEILADAN

-538 ITEQLAARIDSD
+538 ITQQLAARIDSD
-550 KGYQAQQ
+550 KQYQAQQ
-557 LQQVESLAA
+557 MQQVESLAA
-566 TEKNVREQT
+566 TEKNIREQT

-588 IVAIVALVIFCW
+588 IVVAVALVIFCW

>member
-12 VDVDKLEETDTEQ
+12 VDVDEIENTDTEQ
-25 NNPDQVE
+25 ENLDQVE
-32 SIEAAT
+32 DIEATAGDAT
-38 DDAARPED
+38 CPED
-46 AALED
+46 AVPEGDAAE
-51 DSAGASNDRNDDEH
+51 ANDGRDDDER

-71 PADEERAD
+71 PTDGKRAD
-79 DEDANDED
+79 DESESTDED
-87 EPIGEECAD
+87 AD
-96 NENAP
+96 
-101 DDEKAVTDEQA
+101 TDEQIA
-112 VPDEEGSQQDSAPL
+112 PDEEDSQQDSTPL
-126 ALDGTPVLD
+126 AIDGVPVLD
-135 DVTATV
+135 DVAATV

-152 RDQYEQVGDDPEPL
+152 RDQYEQVGDDPDPL
-166 PPGFEVID
+166 PSGFEVID
-174 GGISAANKGRAPIV
+174 GGISTASEGRASIA
-188 PEAAATGP
+188 PEAPEAETR
-196 SIENHDAKP
+196 IEHHDSKP
-205 EDSAAQAVA
+205 EDGAAQAVA

-234 MGAVREVNAA
+234 MGAVREVSAA

-296 ARAAMSAQQAIAKV
+296 ARAAVSAQQAIAKV

-329 KRLKST
+329 KRLKSA

-399 QRNPSANSAAYS
+399 QRNPSANSAVYS

-433 QLPRLTAELDQAIAD
+433 QLPRLTVELDQAIAD

-461 EARSSFRDVSNATAE
+461 EARSSFRDVSNATTE

-519 ADNAVEILADAN
+519 ADDAAEILADAN

-550 KGYQAQQ
+550 KQYEAQQ

-588 IVAIVALVIFCW
+588 IVVVVALVIFCW

>member
-6 KTPNSQ
+6 KTPDSQ
-12 VDVDKLEETDTEQ
+12 VDVDEMEKTDAEQ
-25 NNPDQVE
+25 DNLDQVE
-32 SIEAAT
+32 GIEATAS
-38 DDAARPED
+38 DAARPEGVV
-46 AALED
+46 LED
-51 DSAGASNDRNDDEH
+51 DVAEANDNHDDERT
-65 ADSASE
+65 DNTSE
-71 PADEERAD
+71 PAGEKHAD
-79 DEDANDED
+79 DKS
-87 EPIGEECAD
+87 EPAGEEAD
-96 NENAP
+96 
-101 DDEKAVTDEQA
+101 TDEQIE
-112 VPDEEGSQQDSAPL
+112 PGKEDGQHGSTPL
-126 ALDGTPVLD
+126 ALDGVPVLD
-135 DVTATV
+135 DVSTTA

-152 RDQYEQVGDDPEPL
+152 RDQYEQVGDDPDPL
-166 PPGFEVID
+166 PSGFEVID
-174 GGISAANKGRAPIV
+174 GGISAAGGAQTPTVPDEESAPK
-188 PEAAATGP
+188 EALP
-196 SIENHDAKP
+196 AKP
-205 EDSAAQAVA
+205 EDGAAQAVA

-221 DAAASVGS
+221 DAAASVGT

-234 MGAVREVNAA
+234 MGAVREVSAA

-269 AHRREVEANYAQ
+269 THRRDVEANYAQ

-288 RQNNSLET
+288 RQASCLESV
-296 ARAAMSAQQAIAKV
+296 RAAVAAQQAIAKT
-310 IEELKQNLS
+310 IDDLKQSLS

-329 KRLKST
+329 KRLKSA
-335 LEAAES
+335 LDAAES
-341 KEASARE
+341 QEASARE

-370 RETNLAAAKKAV
+370 RETNLAAARKAV

-388 LDALREEFAEI
+388 LNALREEFAEI

-411 VRGIELENDISDA
+411 VRGTELENDISDA
-424 AEQLRQAKD
+424 AEQLRTAQE
-433 QLPRLTAELDQAIAD
+433 QLPRLTAELDQSIAD

-455 ANKPID
+455 TNKPIE

-489 SRQKELRAQIN
+489 TRQKELRSQIN

-512 QQDAQDD
+512 QQEAQDD
-519 ADNAVEILADAN
+519 ADNAAEILADAN

-538 ITEQLAARIDSD
+538 ITQQLAARIDSD
-550 KGYQAQQ
+550 KQYQAQQ
-557 LQQVESLAA
+557 MQQVESLAA

-588 IVAIVALVIFCW
+588 IVVAVALAIFCW

>member
-12 VDVDKLEETDTEQ
+12 VDVDEIENTDTEQ
-25 NNPDQVE
+25 ENLDQVE
-32 SIEAAT
+32 DIEATAGDAT
-38 DDAARPED
+38 CPED
-46 AALED
+46 AVPEGDAAE
-51 DSAGASNDRNDDEH
+51 ANDGRDDDER
-65 ADSASE
+65 ADIASE
-71 PADEERAD
+71 PTDGKRAD
-79 DEDANDED
+79 DESESTDED
-87 EPIGEECAD
+87 AD
-96 NENAP
+96 
-101 DDEKAVTDEQA
+101 TDEQIA
-112 VPDEEGSQQDSAPL
+112 PDEEDSQQDSTPL
-126 ALDGTPVLD
+126 AIDGVPVLD
-135 DVTATV
+135 DVAATV

-152 RDQYEQVGDDPEPL
+152 RDQYEQVGDDPDPL
-166 PPGFEVID
+166 PSGFEVID
-174 GGISAANKGRAPIV
+174 GGISTASEGRASIA
-188 PEAAATGP
+188 PEAPEAETR
-196 SIENHDAKP
+196 IEHHDSKP
-205 EDSAAQAVA
+205 EDGAAQAVA

-234 MGAVREVNAA
+234 MGAVREVSAA

-296 ARAAMSAQQAIAKV
+296 ARAAVSAQQAIAKV

-329 KRLKST
+329 KRLKSA

-433 QLPRLTAELDQAIAD
+433 QLPRLTVELDQAIAD

-519 ADNAVEILADAN
+519 ADDAAEILADAN

-550 KGYQAQQ
+550 KQYEAQQ

-588 IVAIVALVIFCW
+588 IVVVVALVIFCW